1 MRPVLTGLRERH
13 GPLARAVVLATLEW
27 RYLAPSAQR
36 RANVLERMVP
46 YPAVCLGGQWTATY
60 VEDPIIPEFPG
71 WSARDSKR
79 LGQAALVVLLACLV
93 DAGQV
98 L

>member
-1 MRPVLTGLRERH
+1 MWPVIVPLPGRH
-13 GPLARAVVLATLEW
+13 GPLACAVVLATLEW

-46 YPAVCLGGQWTATY
+46 YPAVCLGGQWPATY
-60 VEDPIIPEFPG
+60 VEDPVIPEFPG
-71 WSARDSKR
+71 WSARDGKR